1 MPPKKDVVNKNG
13 MVDFYK
19 SMPKKFLLQSHNPNY
34 RDHKLNLPFRM
45 LIIGGSGAGK
55 TQTLMNLIRI
65 MNGTFNNIHIITK
78 NKDEPLY
85 NYLQSKV
92 DTGLSIT
99 EGIESAP
106 NLDEFD
112 KKEQSLIVMDDLVL
126 EKNQKKLEQYFIRA
140 RKLNCSLVYLSQSY
154 FGVPKMIR
162 MNLNYLII
170 KRLNTLQDLFRMMRE
185 YSLGVSKDVLVDLY
199 QHSIQDN
206 KQDFLLVDLDSEPKD
221 RFRFNFLDVYDLN
234 VVLRKD
240 T

>member
-19 SMPKKFLLQSHNPNY
+19 SMPKKFLLQSHNPNFK
-34 RDHKLNLPFRM
+34 DHKLNLPFRM

-55 TQTLMNLIRI
+55 TQTLMNLIRV

-78 NKDEPLY
+78 NKKEPLY
-85 NYLQSKV
+85 EYLESKV
-92 DTGLSIT
+92 DHGLTIT
-99 EGIESAP
+99 EGIDSAP
-106 NLDEFD
+106 NLDDFYRT
-112 KKEQSLIVMDDLVL
+112 EQSLIVMDDLVL
-126 EKNQKKLEQYFIRA
+126 EKNQKQLEQYFIRA

-154 FGVPKMIR
+154 FAVPKMIR

-185 YSLGVSKDVLVDLY
+185 YSLGVSKDALVDLY

-234 VVLRKD
+234 GI
-240 T
+240 

>member
-1 MPPKKDVVNKNG
+1 
-13 MVDFYK
+13 
-19 SMPKKFLLQSHNPNY
+19 
-34 RDHKLNLPFRM
+34 
-45 LIIGGSGAGK
+45 
-55 TQTLMNLIRI
+55 MNLIRV

-78 NKDEPLY
+78 NKDESLY
-85 NYLQSKV
+85 NYLESKV
-92 DTGLSIT
+92 DNGLTIT
-99 EGIESAP
+99 EGIDSAP

-126 EKNQKKLEQYFIRA
+126 EKNQKQLEQYFIRA

-162 MNLNYLII
+162 MHLNYLII

-234 VVLRKD
+234 GI
-240 T
+240 

>member
-19 SMPKKFLLQSHNPNY
+19 SMPKKFLLKSHNPNY
-34 RDHKLNLPFRM
+34 KDHKLNLPFRM

-85 NYLQSKV
+85 NYLESKV

-99 EGIESAP
+99 EGIDSAP
-106 NLDEFD
+106 NLDDFD

-126 EKNQKKLEQYFIRA
+126 EKNQKQLEQYFIRA

-234 VVLRKD
+234 GI
-240 T
+240 

>member
-1 MPPKKDVVNKNG
+1 MPPKKDIVSKNG
-13 MVDFYK
+13 IVHYYK
-19 SMPKKFLLQSHNPNY
+19 VMPKKFLLQSHNPNY
-34 RDHKLNLPFRM
+34 KDHKLNLPFRM
-45 LIIGGSGAGK
+45 FIIRGSGAAK

-85 NYLQSKV
+85 NYLESKV

-99 EGIESAP
+99 EGIDSAP

-185 YSLGVSKDVLVDLY
+185 YSLGVSKDALVDLY
-199 QHSIQDN
+199 QHSIQEN

-234 VVLRKD
+234 GI
-240 T
+240 

>member
-1 MPPKKDVVNKNG
+1 MPKKDIVSKNG
-13 MVDFYK
+13 MVDYYK
-19 SMPKKFLLQSHNPNY
+19 VMPRKFLLQSHNPNFK
-34 RDHKLNLPFRM
+34 DHKLNLPFRM

-55 TQTLMNLIRI
+55 TQTLMNLIRV

-85 NYLQSKV
+85 NYLESKV

-99 EGIESAP
+99 EGIDSAP

-126 EKNQKKLEQYFIRA
+126 EKNQKQLEQYFIRA

-170 KRLNTLQDLFRMMRE
+170 KRLNTLQDLFRMLRE
-185 YSLGVSKDVLVDLY
+185 YSLGVSKEALVDLY

-221 RFRFNFLDVYDLN
+221 RFRFIFLDVYDLN
-234 VVLRKD
+234 GV
-240 T
+240 